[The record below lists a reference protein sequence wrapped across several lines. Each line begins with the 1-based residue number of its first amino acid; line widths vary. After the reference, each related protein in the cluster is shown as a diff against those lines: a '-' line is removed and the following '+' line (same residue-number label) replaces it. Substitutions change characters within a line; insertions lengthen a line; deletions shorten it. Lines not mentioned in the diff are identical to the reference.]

1 MSGLR
6 LGRGGVRSPL
16 LHIISKSIDKMV
28 QFVQNFLG
36 VYVFLDPNVEIEK
49 KILLW
54 TPQLSICYEFVKSL
68 L

>member
-6 LGRGGVRSPL
+6 LGQGGVRSPL
-16 LHIISKSIDKMV
+16 LHIISKTIDYMV

-49 KILLW
+49 TKSYFE
-54 TPQLSICYEFVKSL
+54 PSKYQFVKSL